1 MKPSRLGS
9 FVSSATAW
17 GIPLVVAFIASC
29 SATSPRTLSALD
41 ASGSTEA
48 GGNDS
53 AILTNL
59 VDAMGNEVPGI
70 LAVDVEVVVVD
81 SSQTEAG
88 AACLSAF
95 AGCVSFTDSTAVDA
109 DRTVHF
115 QDYDYNPK
123 CLMVRAGQ
131 IVTFSGDFIRHP
143 LTPSCGPELL
153 LEYRDT
159 ATAASFVMGAVGIY
173 GYYCLDH
180 GNPQGDVM
188 SGAIQVVP

>member
-1 MKPSRLGS
+1 M
-9 FVSSATAW
+9 T
-17 GIPLVVAFIASC
+17 LVVAFIASC
-29 SATSPRTLSALD
+29 SASSPRTLSALD
-41 ASGSTEA
+41 ASDSTEA

-53 AILTNL
+53 AIHTNL
-59 VDAMGNEVPGI
+59 EDAMGNEAPGI
-70 LAVDVEVVVVD
+70 VAVDVEVEVVD
-81 SSQTEAG
+81 ASRAEAG
-88 AACLSAF
+88 AACQAAF
-95 AGCVSFTDSTAVDA
+95 AGCVSFTDSTAADA

-131 IVTFSGDFIRHP
+131 TVTFSGDFIRHP

-159 ATAASFVMGAVGIY
+159 AASASFVMGAVGIY